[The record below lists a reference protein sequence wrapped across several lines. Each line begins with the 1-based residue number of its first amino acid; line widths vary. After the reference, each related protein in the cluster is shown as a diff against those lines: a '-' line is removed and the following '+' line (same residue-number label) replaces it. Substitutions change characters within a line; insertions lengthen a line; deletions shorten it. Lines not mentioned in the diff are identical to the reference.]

1 MLLLLFFKKNVFI
14 TIGFILFAKVLFKKY
29 LYRIIYILEGKKGKK
44 KCWPCYGKKFYII
57 WFMLCWMFPKK
68 RKKTSH
74 FSHTT
79 YSFYDYHFSYSKS
92 IDILRKAKKKRRE
105 TNFDINTD
113 GFVLKTFSYL
123 SCENKK
129 RKVHLLLW
137 IRKAN

>member
-29 LYRIIYILEGKKGKK
+29 LYRIIYILEGKKRNVDLAMVKSFISFGLCSAECFQKK
-44 KCWPCYGKKFYII
+44 ERKLLISHIQPIHFTTII
-57 WFMLCWMFPKK
+57 SHI
-68 RKKTSH
+68 RSQSTSWE
-74 FSHTT
+74 
-79 YSFYDYHFSYSKS
+79 KQ
-92 IDILRKAKKKRRE
+92 KKKRRE